1 MSEAQLRNRVRHFL
15 RQEAVARSGGDIN
28 YNPGLL
34 MGDGIKKKRAAP
46 AHEGNVEALKKWQ
59 KHLKAYRK
67 LHPNMSF
74 REQQQ
79 KAKASY
85 H

>member
-34 MGDGIKKKRAAP
+34 MGDGKKKRAAA
-46 AHEGNVEALKKWQ
+46 AHEGNVTALNAWQ
-59 KHLKAYRK
+59 KHLKKYRK
-67 LHPNMSF
+67 LHPDMPF
-74 REQQQ
+74 KEAQQ
-79 KAKASY
+79 KAKATY